1 MGRFKNTRIKMM
13 GDSHLLRKMYILLF
27 VVANDK
33 MVQPL
38 SFPKNKTKGTE
49 SVVSRQLS
57 RPLGVVWSY
66 L

>member
-1 MGRFKNTRIKMM
+1 MRRTKMIVN
-13 GDSHLLRKMYILLF
+13 DWRESRLLRQIRFLLF

-38 SFPKNKTKGTE
+38 SFSESKTKGTA

-57 RPLGVVWSY
+57 RPLGVVVSY

>member
-1 MGRFKNTRIKMM
+1 MILNDRRE
-13 GDSHLLRKMYILLF
+13 SCLLRNIHILF

-38 SFPKNKTKGTE
+38 SFSESKTKGTA
-49 SVVSRQLS
+49 SVVSPRLS
-57 RPLGVVWSY
+57 WPLGVVSSY

>member
-1 MGRFKNTRIKMM
+1 MM

-27 VVANDK
+27 VVAKDK

-38 SFPKNKTKGTE
+38 SFSKNKTKGTE

-57 RPLGVVWSY
+57 RPLGGGLVV
-66 L
+66 LVMPMVRGPR